1 MALLLSIRHFQT
13 CMQRFWLCP
22 VDFRRPTE
30 KMPYLYRPMH
40 LRLLPEKG
48 KYKFRGV
55 KMEMFKKNKHLQ
67 MNKNKARIN
76 LNMSHIRSKDTKPE
90 LLLRKELWHRGLRY
104 RKNAKNV
111 MGHPDIVFLR
121 AQIAV
126 FCDGSLW
133 HGYEWDTLS
142 NKPERFDKIPSVKM
156 PRNQSSIICHI
167 KS

>member
-76 LNMSHIRSKDTKPE
+76 LNT
-90 LLLRKELWHRGLRY
+90 
-104 RKNAKNV
+104 
-111 MGHPDIVFLR
+111 
-121 AQIAV
+121 
-126 FCDGSLW
+126 
-133 HGYEWDTLS
+133 
-142 NKPERFDKIPSVKM
+142 VK
-156 PRNQSSIICHI
+156 
-167 KS
+167 KGG